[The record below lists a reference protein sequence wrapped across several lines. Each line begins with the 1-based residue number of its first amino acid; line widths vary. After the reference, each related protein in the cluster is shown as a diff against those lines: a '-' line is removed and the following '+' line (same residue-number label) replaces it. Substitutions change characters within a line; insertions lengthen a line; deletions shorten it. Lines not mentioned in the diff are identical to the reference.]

1 MMTRLQTLSWSK
13 SWMKLKLALLGLLT
27 FLATPALAYPTS
39 ILSIP
44 TAETL
49 EAGNLHFGLYST
61 TPYDPSSASID
72 GSINAGIF
80 NGFDIGGVKVGG
92 LELGFDGILP
102 DPGSGIFSFSGK
114 LSLLGETDALPG
126 IAIGTYYLG
135 VPNMDLSPNL
145 TYAAVSKTLTSGGYE
160 LGSWTA
166 GVTRPSPSV
175 NNGLEGLLLCAGV
188 TYDLPFNLGFAAD
201 YTSGTSQYSA
211 TNVGLYYSPLEAL
224 SFTAGYAFSGDRQE
238 PSDYPF
244 FYIDYNLSFGPTSD

>member
-1 MMTRLQTLSWSK
+1 
-13 SWMKLKLALLGLLT
+13 MKTPLALIGLLT
-27 FLATPALAYPTS
+27 FLSTPALAYPTS

-49 EAGNLHFGLYST
+49 EAGKLHFGVYTT
-61 TPYDPSSASID
+61 TPYDPSNASID

-92 LELGFDGILP
+92 LELGFDGVLP
-102 DPGSGIFSFSGK
+102 DPGSVFSFAGK
-114 LSLLGETDALPG
+114 LSLIGETDSMPG

-145 TYAAVSKTLTSGGYE
+145 TYAVVSKSLTSGDYE

-175 NNGLEGLLLCAGV
+175 NNGLESLLLCAGV
-188 TYDLPFNLGFAAD
+188 TYDLPLNLGFAAD

-211 TNVGLYYSPLEAL
+211 TNVGLYYSPLEDL
-224 SFTAGYAFSGDRQE
+224 SFTAGYSFSGDRQE

-244 FYIDYNLSFGPTSD
+244 FYIDYTLSFGPKGE